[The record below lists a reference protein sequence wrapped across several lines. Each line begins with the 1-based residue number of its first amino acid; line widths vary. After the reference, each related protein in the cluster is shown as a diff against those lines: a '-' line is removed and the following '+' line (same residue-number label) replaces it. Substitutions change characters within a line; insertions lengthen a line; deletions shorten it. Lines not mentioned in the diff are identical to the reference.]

1 MKLSALV
8 GPLLVAVFLAGC
20 APLQPYRIVEP
31 TAAYDPAGPCNP
43 SPPETD
49 DVGGRVPDACGNRM
63 REDARSYRLYFTE
76 FDDQGWPFPGTAGSQ
91 AKVLFKDLE
100 ALLDQEPDS
109 KLSVVVFVHG
119 WKHDATSGDN
129 NVRAFRH
136 LLESLKQVED
146 LKGLACQRK
155 VVGLYVGWRGSGLML
170 GDPAENLTFYSRKSA
185 AQKVA
190 QGSVR
195 LVFSKLRAL
204 QDSANA
210 EWNRKVQAELAIRLQ
225 ATAAA
230 RPVAQVASV
239 EGAKG
244 EKGASA
250 QAPQASDTCQRRM
263 RLSIAGHSFGGL
275 IVYSA
280 LAQSLIKD
288 LMELRQA
295 EDAAAGSGTGRPPLS
310 REGDLV
316 VVINPAIEATR
327 YDPLHR
333 AANDEPPLPHYHAPL
348 FVAITSSDD
357 QATGRAFPAGRQL
370 NTLFE
375 RYPPDA
381 KEAEKNANLHAF
393 GQTDAYLSHDLE
405 PVAPRDEAASACAD
419 WRRPS
424 LPLADRVA
432 IEKQVGDAFE
442 RRLAAAGYDAG
453 AAGVFPRL
461 FCSVGTIRLTPRA
474 TGGPGGPN
482 APIWN
487 VRTRDPIVKS
497 HGDITN
503 PMLIDVLRQL
513 YMDGERTDFGN

>member
-1 MKLSALV
+1 MKPSALA
-8 GPLLVAVFLAGC
+8 GLLLAAICLAGC
-20 APLQPYRIVEP
+20 APLQPWRVVEP
-31 TAAYDPAGPCNP
+31 AAAYDPAGPCNP
-43 SPPETD
+43 SPPGTAGND
-49 DVGGRVPDACGNRM
+49 AGGRVPEPCANRM
-63 REDARSYRLYFTE
+63 REDAQSYRLYFTE
-76 FDDQGWPFPGTAGSQ
+76 FDDQGWPFPGAAGRQ
-91 AKVLFKDLE
+91 AKVLFRDLE
-100 ALLDQEPDS
+100 ALLDQEPES

-119 WKHDATSGDN
+119 WKHSAASDDN

-136 LLESLKQVED
+136 LLVSLKQVED

-155 VVGLYVGWRGSGLML
+155 VVGLYVGWRGSGLSL
-170 GDPAENLTFYSRKSA
+170 GDPIENLTFYSRKSA

-210 EWNRKVQAELAIRLQ
+210 EWNRKVQAELATRLQ

-230 RPVAQVASV
+230 RPAAQVASV

-244 EKGASA
+244 ASA
-250 QAPQASDTCQRRM
+250 LPPQPPDTCQRRM

-275 IVYSA
+275 IVYTA

-295 EDAAAGSGTGRPPLS
+295 EDAAAGSGTSRPPLS

-348 FVAITSSDD
+348 FIAITSSDD

-370 NTLFE
+370 DTLFE

-381 KEAEKNANLHAF
+381 KEAEKSANLHAF
-393 GQTDAYLSHDLE
+393 GQADAYLSHDLE
-405 PVAPRDEAASACAD
+405 PVAPQDEAASACAA
-419 WRRPS
+419 WRQLA

-432 IEKQVGDAFE
+432 IEKRVGDAFE
-442 RRLAAAGYDAG
+442 RRLAAAGYDGG

-461 FCSVGTIRLTPRA
+461 FCSVGTIRLTPRVA
-474 TGGPGGPN
+474 AGSSGPN
-482 APIWN
+482 TPIWN

-513 YMDGERTDFGN
+513 YMDGERTDFGD